1 MHRLRH
7 PAINK
12 LRGHSVN
19 NLTSTLFSKTAL
31 ILIGLILVT
40 PVYAEP
46 DSFKSK
52 LEARINASTANEEA
66 RQQTIKQGREQA
78 FFCANCHGKD
88 GNSTKDDVP
97 NLAGQKPI
105 YLLQQINAF
114 ATGKRKDYTT
124 VMQQLASKL
133 TEEEQLSLAV
143 YFSSVTPKFISRKLD
158 PDLMADGL
166 ELYKSKCSS
175 CHGATG
181 AGTKDFARIA
191 GQNMG
196 YLKLTLSNFRDGR
209 RNRQSQVMGPITK
222 GLTDKDIESLV
233 AYISQLKP

>member
-1 MHRLRH
+1 M
-7 PAINK
+7 
-12 LRGHSVN
+12 
-19 NLTSTLFSKTAL
+19 LTSTIFSKPAL
-31 ILIGLILVT
+31 ILIGLVVMA
-40 PVYAEP
+40 PVYADL
-46 DSFKSK
+46 DSLKSK
-52 LEARINASTANEEA
+52 LESRVKASTASEET

-88 GNSTKDDVP
+88 GNSTKDEVP
-97 NLAGQKPI
+97 NLAGQKPV

-143 YFSSVTPKFISRKLD
+143 YFASVTPRFTYLDLD
-158 PDLMADGL
+158 PGLMAQGL
-166 ELYKSKCSS
+166 GLYKSKCSS

-196 YLKLTLSNFRDGR
+196 YLKLTLTNFRDGTL
-209 RNRQSQVMGPITK
+209 NRQSQIMSPIAK
-222 GLTDKDIESLV
+222 DLSDKDIESLV

>member
-1 MHRLRH
+1 MMM
-7 PAINK
+7 
-12 LRGHSVN
+12 GHCVN
-19 NLTSTLFSKTAL
+19 NLFSIIFSKPAL
-31 ILIGLILVT
+31 ILTGLIVVA
-40 PVYAEP
+40 PAYAEL
-46 DSFKSK
+46 DALTSK
-52 LEARINASTANEEA
+52 LESRIKASTANEEA
-66 RQQTIKQGREQA
+66 RQQAIKQGREQA

-88 GNSTKDDVP
+88 GNSTKDEVP
-97 NLAGQKPI
+97 NLAGQKPV

-143 YFSSVTPKFISRKLD
+143 YFASVTPRFTYRDLD
-158 PDLMADGL
+158 PGLMAQGL
-166 ELYKSKCSS
+166 ELYKSKCTS

-196 YLKLTLSNFRDGR
+196 YLKLTLANFRDGTL
-209 RNRQSQVMGPITK
+209 NRQSQIMSPIAK
-222 GLTDKDIESLV
+222 DLSDNDIESLV